1 VLSGEVDWV
10 TSDANAILLDG
21 IERLHA
27 WIPWSRVETLDGN
40 KYDLVINLED
50 SPETAGLLG
59 KIKFENL
66 FGARLDGDGKLTYT
80 GESKEWFDLSL
91 ISRFGKE
98 RADRLK
104 YENRKSYQEIVFEGL
119 GYQFSGE
126 TYFIPEATGTDLKGD
141 IAIAPDAGSVW
152 PNKKW
157 AYYEDLKKELIGF
170 GYVVNMLPFRES
182 LLEHI
187 NDVQNHR
194 CLVSGDSLP
203 MHIALGLGVR
213 SVTLFTC
220 TSPWEIYD
228 YGIQRKIISPCLE
241 EFFYK
246 REYDQRA
253 TMLIPIDEVLD
264 AVKTTLGK

>member
-1 VLSGEVDWV
+1 M
-10 TSDANAILLDG
+10 
-21 IERLHA
+21 
-27 WIPWSRVETLDGN
+27 
-40 KYDLVINLED
+40 
-50 SPETAGLLG
+50 
-59 KIKFENL
+59 
-66 FGARLDGDGKLTYT
+66 
-80 GESKEWFDLSL
+80 
-91 ISRFGKE
+91 
-98 RADRLK
+98 
-104 YENRKSYQEIVFEGL
+104 
-119 GYQFSGE
+119 
-126 TYFIPEATGTDLKGD
+126 KGD